1 MKRASAQ
8 ERPVTVSAVVLDF
21 DYTLTVP
28 DRPRQGVLDE
38 ATDAV
43 GAPRMS
49 REEYLEVHGQHLDS
63 DSRVPIFADLLP
75 ADSDVSPEAL
85 ADAYREKVADS
96 LREVAG
102 VPGLL
107 ADLREEYALGL
118 LTNGPADAQ
127 RSKLARFNWI
137 GEFDAVVVTGEIEAG
152 KPDERAFRAVLDD
165 LDVAAEG
172 AVYVGD
178 DPEKDVEGAKA
189 VGMYA
194 IQVLYDGGPER
205 HPDADAHVERDALAT
220 DLPTLIAQL

>member
-96 LREVAG
+96 LREVEG

-127 RSKLARFNWI
+127 RSKLDRFDWV
-137 GEFDAVVVTGEIEAG
+137 EAFDVVVITGEIEAG
-152 KPDERAFRAVLDD
+152 KPDERAFRAVLDELGVESD
-165 LDVAAEG
+165 E

-178 DPEKDVEGAKA
+178 DPKKDVEGAKRA
-189 VGMYA
+189 GMYA
-194 IQVLYDGGPER
+194 VQVLHDDGPDR
-205 HPDADAHVERDALAT
+205 HPDADAYVERDSLAT
-220 DLPTLIAQL
+220 DLPEIIAQL